1 MKLQRKVTSA
11 GVSVY
16 DNPFAG
22 FIFRDSKFDFVSGAS
37 TEQQADDP
45 FMIFEGFILRGFPL

>member
-1 MKLQRKVTSA
+1 MGSLLTTTLLPASF
-11 GVSVY
+11 SE
-16 DNPFAG
+16 
-22 FIFRDSKFDFVSGAS
+22 FDFESGAS